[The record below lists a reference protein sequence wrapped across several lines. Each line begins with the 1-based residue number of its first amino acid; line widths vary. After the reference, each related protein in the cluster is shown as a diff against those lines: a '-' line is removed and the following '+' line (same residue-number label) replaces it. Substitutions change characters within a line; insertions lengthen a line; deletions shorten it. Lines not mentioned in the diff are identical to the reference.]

1 MTLKLDRDGFIR
13 TARKVIREMEAAKL
27 ECLQMMRLSALDGLD
42 EKGLHV
48 IGRYLKE
55 VHLPAHATLCQKGE
69 PATGLYI
76 IADGECKCLDSG
88 PKSDAAATKGPG
100 QASAAPPV
108 KVRRGVRDAGAGKPG
123 AESSSA
129 LPKPPR
135 RTKKAP
141 PRNMHTTRGVQ
152 IAALGAGQ
160 IIGDMEMHSGHNTW
174 QNSYVTTGAFRGYF
188 IETLNFERYFSKEA
202 QQQIKDEFL
211 LKQEWRTTRQEPT
224 QPLPPPPKAKAAKGA
239 TPRRLKVGDSK
250 PAAPPPE
257 PEPEQ
262 ALVGRFGGSQI
273 LLPEPEML
281 MGLGEYFLRD
291 DYAPSPSHEGGG
303 GLGIGQM
310 DSAGA
315 RPSSRRAAKRPVY
328 TADRLSTGRS
338 DEPVDEIEGPPP
350 CSSFPSVSY
359 AMLREGSSA
368 LTAGGSPRAPW
379 GGARSARRCPIFL
392 EKPEEEGEGR
402 VTVPRC
408 PGAAPALP
416 TLMPQSASSC
426 RKSNA
431 ARRAVVL

>member
-1 MTLKLDRDGFIR
+1 
-13 TARKVIREMEAAKL
+13 MEAAKL
-27 ECLQMMRLSALDGLD
+27 ECLQMMRLSSLDGLD

-55 VHLPAHATLCQKGE
+55 VHLPAHATLCRKGE
-69 PATGLYI
+69 AATGLYI

-88 PKSDAAATKGPG
+88 AKSDAAGSNGAG
-100 QASAAPPV
+100 QAPAV
-108 KVRRGVRDAGAGKPG
+108 KVRRGVRDAGAGRPG

-135 RTKKAP
+135 RTKKEP

-152 IAALGAGQ
+152 IAALGPGQ
-160 IIGDMEMHSGHNTW
+160 IVGDMEMHSGHSTW

-188 IETLNFERYFSKEA
+188 IETLNFERYFTKEA

-224 QPLPPPPKAKAAKGA
+224 QPLPPPPKATAAKGA
-239 TPRRLKVGDSK
+239 SRRLKVAESK
-250 PAAPPPE
+250 PAAPPPEPPE

-273 LLPEPEML
+273 LLPEPQEML
-281 MGLGEYFLRD
+281 MGLGDYFLRD
-291 DYAPSPSHEGGG
+291 DYAPPSSHEGGP
-303 GLGIGQM
+303 GIGQM

-328 TADRLSTGRS
+328 TADRLST
-338 DEPVDEIEGPPP
+338 DDEIEGPPP
-350 CSSFPSVSY
+350 ACSSFPSVGSC

-368 LTAGGSPRAPW
+368 LTAGGSPRVPW

-392 EKPEEEGEGR
+392 EKPEEEGDGR
-402 VTVPRC
+402 VAVPRC

-416 TLMPQSASSC
+416 TLMPQ
-426 RKSNA
+426 RKNNA